1 MAMSFRLLLNLLL
14 QSVNF
19 IVQLLISFRNFIR
32 KVATLEQFELM
43 NLELQGVKL
52 PADGL
57 QAHINGAVAGCFTSL
72 FLVEVCVGTPCRLL
86 LAANHFSAFLK
97 LVREICLSALCLL
110 QLHKNNKRLI
120 ALKNAWCP

>member
-1 MAMSFRLLLNLLL
+1 MAMAMSFRLLLNLLL

-32 KVATLEQFELM
+32 KAVTLEQFVELM
-43 NLELQGVKL
+43 SLELQGVKL

-86 LAANHFSAFLK
+86 LAANHFL
-97 LVREICLSALCLL
+97 LS
-110 QLHKNNKRLI
+110 
-120 ALKNAWCP
+120 